1 MYKLGKYKPS
11 DMMSD
16 LVCDNYPTLQVMS
29 RFGIALGFGD
39 KTIDEVCAS
48 NGVDTATF
56 LAVVNMM
63 LDNEPLSENEYD
75 AVSVEALLQYMHNS
89 HNYFL
94 EFRLPAIRRKLVD
107 VLDSGQSDLSFVIM
121 RFFDDYVAE
130 VRKHMMYEERRVVP
144 YVRALAGG
152 SKDRNYDISA
162 FERQHDAVEMK
173 MTELKNIL
181 IKYYPAEDHNEL
193 NGVLFDIFSG
203 EADLASH
210 NSVENNLLVPLV
222 KRLERKIDSQR

>member
-16 LVCDNYPTLQVMS
+16 LVCENYSTLQVMS

-39 KTIDEVCAS
+39 KTIDEVCAAG
-48 NGVDTATF
+48 GVDTATF

-63 LDNEPLSENEYD
+63 LDDEPLPESEYD
-75 AVSVEALLQYMHNS
+75 AISVESFLQYLHNS
-89 HNYFL
+89 HDYFL
-94 EFRLPAIRRKLVD
+94 EFRLPAIRRKLID
-107 VLDSGQSDLSFVIM
+107 ALDEGQSDLSFAIM

-144 YVRALAGG
+144 YVRNLLGG
-152 SKDRNYDISA
+152 RKATNYDIVA

-181 IKYYPAEDHNEL
+181 IKYYPAKDHNEL
-193 NGVLFDIFSG
+193 NGVLFDIFSS

-210 NSVENNLLVPLV
+210 NFVENNLLVPLV
-222 KRLERKIDSQR
+222 KRLERKIDSER